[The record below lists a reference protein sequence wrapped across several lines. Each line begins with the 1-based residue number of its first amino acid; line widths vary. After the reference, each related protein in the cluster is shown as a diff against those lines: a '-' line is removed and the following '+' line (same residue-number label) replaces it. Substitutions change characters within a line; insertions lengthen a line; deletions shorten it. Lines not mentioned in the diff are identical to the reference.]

1 MASPSPSQPGSRS
14 GVEVRVGPFEISSES
29 CELRKLGIRIRLQ
42 PMPFRI
48 LCALVENPGNIV
60 TRNDLRRR
68 LWPQDTFVDFERGLN
83 TAVNRL
89 RLALGDSAEQPRYIE
104 TVARTGYRFI
114 APVVPLHPLVVA
126 ATPEKSSARPRHRRV
141 LYMLLVATAFCLAVI
156 AAARWGTPARPVRFT
171 QLTFA
176 RGRVSSARFTPDKQS
191 IVYAAQWTEE
201 SQRFF
206 QTERTGGASRPL
218 GFEDQIL
225 ASVSV
230 AGELA
235 ILSGRGTMNIAGAM
249 LSRVAINGGP
259 AEPIEKN
266 IFAADW
272 SPDGRRLALVRVT
285 PGAQQVEFPAGR
297 VLYRAAGWIG
307 GLRVSPAGD
316 AVAFIDHPVRHDDAG
331 VIKTV
336 DIAGHAH
343 ALSTGWASAGGLA
356 WKNARE
362 IWFTATRD
370 RTPRAL
376 WSVTTAGKLR
386 AIGQAPGVL
395 TLQDIASDGQVLLTL
410 ESRRLEMAGR
420 MAGDTAEREL
430 SLTDW
435 SRVQQLSSD
444 GSAVLFDESGESSGA
459 HPVSYLRRMRT
470 GEVIRLGE
478 GLAQGFSADERSAL
492 ILGES
497 RHLLTLAPLA
507 GGPRSPL
514 ARSGLEYQW
523 VRPFPSGDRLLALG
537 NEPGHPLRLYV
548 QSIASG
554 QAEALTPPLMVRNV
568 AISPDCSQIAWL
580 TPEGELALYSTER
593 RSVQVI
599 PSTEPLAPLRWS
611 RDGTWLYVQHL
622 RSRTQ
627 SSADVSRIHPSSG
640 ALHPWK
646 HLTPRDPTG
655 VNAVT
660 GVAIASDEQSYVY
673 SYRRVLSELYVAEG
687 WR

>member
-1 MASPSPSQPGSRS
+1 
-14 GVEVRVGPFEISSES
+14 
-29 CELRKLGIRIRLQ
+29 
-42 PMPFRI
+42 MPFRI
-48 LCALVENPGNIV
+48 LCTLVENPGTIV
-60 TRNDLRRR
+60 TRDDLRRR
-68 LWPQDTFVDFERGLN
+68 LWPEGTFVDFERGLN

-89 RLALGDSAEQPRYIE
+89 RLALGDSADQPRYIE

-114 APVVPLHPLVVA
+114 APVMPLHALPVA
-126 ATPEKSSARPRHRRV
+126 ATPEKSSARRRYPRV
-141 LYMLLVATAFCLAVI
+141 LHVRLVAAAFCLALI
-156 AAARWGTPARPVRFT
+156 AIVAARWGTPARPVRFT

-176 RGRVSSARFTPDKQS
+176 RGRVSSARFTSDRQS
-191 IVYAAQWTEE
+191 IVYAAQWTGE

-206 QTERTGGASRPL
+206 QTDRTGGASRLL

-225 ASVSV
+225 ASVSAV
-230 AGELA
+230 GELA
-235 ILSGRGTMNIAGAM
+235 LLSGRGTMNIAGAM

-259 AEPIEKN
+259 AEPIEEN

-307 GLRVSPAGD
+307 GLRVSPVGNT
-316 AVAFIDHPVRHDDAG
+316 VAFIDHPVRHDDAG

-336 DIAGHAH
+336 DIEGHTRT
-343 ALSTGWASAGGLA
+343 LSTGWASAGGLA

-370 RTPRAL
+370 RTPRQL
-376 WSVTTAGKLR
+376 WSVTTAGRLR

-395 TLQDIASDGQVLLTL
+395 TLQDIAPDGRVLLTL

-420 MAGDTAEREL
+420 VAGDTAERDL

-660 GVAIASDEQSYVY
+660 GVAITGDEQSYVY

>member
-1 MASPSPSQPGSRS
+1 
-14 GVEVRVGPFEISSES
+14 
-29 CELRKLGIRIRLQ
+29 
-42 PMPFRI
+42 MPFRI
-48 LCALVENPGNIV
+48 LTALIENPGAVV
-60 TRNDLRRR
+60 TRDDLRRR
-68 LWPQDTFVDFERGLN
+68 LWPEDTFVDFERGLN

-114 APVVPLHPLVVA
+114 APVMPLHPLPKA
-126 ATPEKSSARPRHRRV
+126 ATPEKTSPQPRHPRLR
-141 LYMLLVATAFCLAVI
+141 YMLLVATAFCLALI
-156 AAARWGTPARPVRFT
+156 AIVAARWGTSARPVRFT

-176 RGRVSSARFTPDKQS
+176 RGRVSSARFTPDMQS
-191 IVYAAQWTEE
+191 IVYAAQWTGE

-206 QTERTGGASRPL
+206 QTDRTSGTSRPL
-218 GFEDQIL
+218 GFEDMML
-225 ASVSV
+225 ASVSA

-235 ILSGRGTMNIAGAM
+235 LLSGRGTMNIAGAM

-272 SPDGRRLALVRVT
+272 SPDGRHLALVRVT
-285 PGAQQVEFPAGR
+285 PGAQQVEFPTGR

-331 VIKTV
+331 AIKTV
-336 DIAGHAH
+336 DIAGHARTI
-343 ALSTGWASAGGLA
+343 SSGWASAGGLA

-376 WSVTTAGKLR
+376 WSVTTDGRLR
-386 AIGQAPGVL
+386 GIGQAPGVL
-395 TLQDIASDGQVLLTL
+395 TLQDIASDGRVLLTL

-420 MAGDTAEREL
+420 VAGDPAERDL

-435 SRVQQLSSD
+435 SRVQQLSTD
-444 GSAVLFDESGESSGA
+444 GSAVLFDESGEGVGA

-478 GLAQGFSADERSAL
+478 GLAQGFSADERTAL

-497 RHLLTLAPLA
+497 RHVLTLAPLA
-507 GGPRSPL
+507 GGPRSTL

-537 NEPGHPLRLYV
+537 NAPGHPLRLYV

-554 QAEALTPPLMVRNV
+554 QAEPLTPPLMVRNV
-568 AISPDCSQIAWL
+568 AISPDCALIAWL

-593 RSVQVI
+593 RSVRVI

-627 SSADVSRIHPSSG
+627 SSADVSRIDPSNG
-640 ALHPWK
+640 ELRPWK
-646 HLTPRDPTG
+646 HLTPRDPAG
-655 VNAVT
+655 VNSIT
-660 GVAIASDEQSYVY
+660 GVAIAGDEQSYVY
-673 SYRRVLSELYVAEG
+673 SYRRVLSDLYVAEG

>member
-1 MASPSPSQPGSRS
+1 MASPSPGQPGSI
-14 GVEVRVGPFEISSES
+14 EVRFGPFEISSES

-48 LCALVENPGNIV
+48 LCALVENPGAVV
-60 TRNDLRRR
+60 TRDDLQRR
-68 LWPQDTFVDFERGLN
+68 LWPEDTFVDFEQGLN

-89 RLALGDSAEQPRYIE
+89 RLALGDSAERPRYIE

-114 APVVPLHPLVVA
+114 APVIPLHPLLVA
-126 ATPEKSSARPRHRRV
+126 ATPEKSSPRRRPPRV
-141 LYMLLVATAFCLAVI
+141 LNMLLVVAGFCLALI
-156 AAARWGTPARPVRFT
+156 AMAAARWGTPARSVRFT

-176 RGRVSSARFTPDKQS
+176 RGRVSSARFTSDKQS
-191 IVYAAQWTEE
+191 ILYAAQWTGE

-206 QTERTGGASRPL
+206 QTDRTGGVSRPL

-225 ASVSV
+225 ASVS
-230 AGELA
+230 ATGELA
-235 ILSGRGTMNIAGAM
+235 LLSGRGTMNIAGAT

-307 GLRVSPAGD
+307 GLRVSPAGNT
-316 AVAFIDHPVRHDDAG
+316 VAFIDHPVRHDDAG

-336 DIAGHAH
+336 DIEGHART
-343 ALSTGWASAGGLA
+343 LSAGWASAGGLA

-370 RTPRAL
+370 RTPRAI
-376 WSVTTAGKLR
+376 WSVTTDGRLR
-386 AIGQAPGVL
+386 GIGQAPGVL
-395 TLQDIASDGQVLLTL
+395 TLQDIASDGRVLLTL

-420 MAGDTAEREL
+420 VAGDPAERDL

-444 GSAVLFDESGESSGA
+444 GSAVLFDESGEGVGA

-470 GEVIRLGE
+470 GEVFRLGE

-497 RHLLTLAPLA
+497 RHVLTLAPLA
-507 GGPRSPL
+507 GGPRSTL

-554 QAEALTPPLMVRNV
+554 QAEPLTPPLMVRNV
-568 AISPDCSQIAWL
+568 AISPDCGRIAWL
-580 TPEGELALYSTER
+580 TPEGELALYSTES
-593 RSVQVI
+593 RSVHVI
-599 PSTEPLAPLRWS
+599 PTSEPLAPIRWS
-611 RDGTWLYVQHL
+611 RDGAWLYAQHL

-627 SSADVSRIHPSSG
+627 SSADVSRVDPSRG
-640 ALHPWK
+640 ALRPWK
-646 HLTPRDPTG
+646 HLAPRDLAG
-655 VNAVT
+655 VNAIT